1 MIESPFAIFRPY
13 EDRVRVRLYG
23 RADGIAS
30 DEQLREAEGV
40 AIVGGE
46 HVHGNAT
53 VRVRGDE
60 TDRVA
65 GVDGIVTA
73 ASGIALHTR
82 GADCQIFAV
91 YDPVRH
97 AGGTLH
103 AGWRGIVNGAIPA
116 FVEAMR
122 KEFGSDPAT
131 LLVGAGPSLRFEC
144 GEFTDPV
151 AELPGVDPRFF
162 DGRLADLPAI
172 ADDQWT
178 TAGVLAA
185 NMERHPDCTKCNVDR
200 WWSLRGGDNEALRQG
215 YRNALTFSLI

>member
-1 MIESPFAIFRPY
+1 MIDRPFAIFRQF

-30 DEQLREAEGV
+30 DDALREAEGM

-46 HVHGNAT
+46 HVHGNVT
-53 VRVRGDE
+53 VLVRGDE

-65 GVDGIVTA
+65 GADGIVTA
-73 ASGIALHTR
+73 ASGVALHTR
-82 GADCQIFAV
+82 GADCQIFV
-91 YDPVRH
+91 IYDPARH

-122 KEFGSDPAT
+122 TEFGSDPAT
-131 LLVGAGPSLRFEC
+131 LLVGAGPSLCYAC

-162 DGRLADLPAI
+162 NGRLADLPSV
-172 ADDQWT
+172 ADEQWT
-178 TAGVLAA
+178 KAGMRPA
-185 NMERHPDCTKCNVDR
+185 NIERHPDCTKCNVDR
-200 WWSLRGGDNEALRQG
+200 WWSLRGGDKAALAQG
-215 YRNALTFSLI
+215 YRNSLTLSLR